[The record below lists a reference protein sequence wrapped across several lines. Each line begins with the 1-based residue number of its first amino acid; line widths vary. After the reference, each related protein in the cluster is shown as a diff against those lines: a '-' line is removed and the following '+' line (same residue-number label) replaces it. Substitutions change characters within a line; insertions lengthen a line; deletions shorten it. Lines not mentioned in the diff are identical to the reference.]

1 MVGGAFVRAH
11 TTATYLA
18 TLRLECLSVDFFLS
32 GGMPSSSGYYRLER
46 LKVELVGDLVVENPE
61 KAIPFPMIWA
71 FGCVLL
77 QKLGRVPKENECR
90 SASLVPRCVLPT

>member
-1 MVGGAFVRAH
+1 
-11 TTATYLA
+11 
-18 TLRLECLSVDFFLS
+18 
-32 GGMPSSSGYYRLER
+32 MPSSSGYYRLER
-46 LKVELVGDLVVENPE
+46 LKVELVGDLMVENPE